1 VKREETINPCFN
13 SRCFCALASM
23 LVAASV
29 YHPSRDVGALMDAA
43 FRDGLFLGRL
53 DAEQGRKPQLST
65 GRWSTDSDR
74 RLFVSGYVQA
84 YGEVFRAAEDEPHAW
99 QLAEQRG
106 YRDGITDG
114 VKQRRGS
121 NRFQASAS
129 ENYARA
135 DRGFSSR
142 MGELTQYKQLYREAY
157 CTGYQRGYYR
167 NEEKIES
174 AKLTQLSEPE

>member
-1 VKREETINPCFN
+1 VKKPSTHVLILVV
-13 SRCFCALASM
+13 FCALALM

-29 YHPSRDVGALMDAA
+29 YHPSRVVGALMDAA

-53 DAEQGRKPQLST
+53 DAEQGRKPQLSA

-84 YGEVFRAAEDEPHAW
+84 YGEMFRAAEDEPHAW

-121 NRFQASAS
+121 KRFQASAS

-142 MGELTQYKQLYREAY
+142 MGELTQHKQLYREAY
-157 CTGYQRGYYR
+157 CTDISGGTIATRR
-167 NEEKIES
+167 K
-174 AKLTQLSEPE
+174 